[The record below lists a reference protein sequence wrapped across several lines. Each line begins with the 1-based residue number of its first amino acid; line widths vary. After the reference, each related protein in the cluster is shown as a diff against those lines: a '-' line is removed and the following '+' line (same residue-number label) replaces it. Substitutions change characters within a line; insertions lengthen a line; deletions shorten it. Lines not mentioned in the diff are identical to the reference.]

1 MDECKPRHGGPARR
15 GDAVTELAALS
26 PITESQLTNYLKNRK
41 SNLARLAK
49 EAAAARGAAGAAAV
63 WGGGAA
69 MAAGASSAASSSCG
83 AAVYPSAPSAF
94 SDYED
99 DKGLRRDGSGYLYKD
114 VLRTDGVA
122 ERQWFAEKH
131 AGNRLT

>member
-1 MDECKPRHGGPARR
+1 MAVPRGEEMQRL
-15 GDAVTELAALS
+15 VTELAALG
-26 PITESQLTNYLKNRK
+26 PITESQLTNYIKNK
-41 SNLARLAK
+41 LARLAK
-49 EAAAARGAAGAAAV
+49 EAAAAGAAAV
-63 WGGGAA
+63 LGAGAA
-69 MAAGASSAASSSCG
+69 MAAGASSAASSSRG
-83 AAVYPSAPSAF
+83 AAAYPSAPSAF

-99 DKGLRRDGSGYLYKD
+99 DKGLRLDGSGKD